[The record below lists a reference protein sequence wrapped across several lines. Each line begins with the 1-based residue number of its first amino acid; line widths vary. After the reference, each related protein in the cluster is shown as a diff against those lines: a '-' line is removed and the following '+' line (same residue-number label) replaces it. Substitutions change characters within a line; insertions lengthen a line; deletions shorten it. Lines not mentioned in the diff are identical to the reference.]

1 MGQHTGHAQEKLAAE
16 VKKLLQAGVP
26 NLASGNFHTF
36 EACARTVPRAL
47 HSLRWKD
54 SMAKLFTP
62 FWRNPFCPLLQT
74 DRMEIKSTRK
84 QHRYPCFGKQAT
96 G

>member
-36 EACARTVPRAL
+36 EAYARTVPLGPSSFAVEGFYGKVIYPL
-47 HSLRWKD
+47 
-54 SMAKLFTP
+54 
-62 FWRNPFCPLLQT
+62 WRNPFTPKLKQT
-74 DRMEIKSTRK
+74 GWK
-84 QHRYPCFGKQAT
+84 
-96 G
+96 